1 VGVVFD
7 QEFIEGSDLLGRYL
21 DCTGKTFDA
30 ATTRLNLS
38 CIRSEYRSSRPAKS
52 AHKVLSASQL
62 DAPLQIMTRAPHWW
76 RRHSMKSHECVKVL
90 VRALERAAELL
101 PGTSRAAVISTNDS
115 H

>member
-1 VGVVFD
+1 MNFTKILRIFLSAD
-7 QEFIEGSDLLGRYL
+7 
-21 DCTGKTFDA
+21 K
-30 ATTRLNLS
+30 LNRHS
-38 CIRSEYRSSRPAKS
+38 RSLVEYRSSRPAKS